1 MFSIGFTP
9 TVAGISGYPV
19 VTVPLGFQPDT
30 VAPTPAEPT
39 IDMAPGLPF
48 GLSFLGTAFSE
59 FKLVGYAFAYEQA
72 THTRLKRLAFP
83 KAIPRTQLA
92 DVITN

>member
-1 MFSIGFTP
+1 MASIGFTP
-9 TVAGISGYPV
+9 TVAAVAGYPII
-19 VTVPLGFQPDT
+19 TVPLGFQPDT
-30 VAPTPAEPT
+30 VRATPALPT

-83 KAIPRTQLA
+83 RAIPKTQLA
-92 DVITN
+92 DVIKK